1 MVLRVLWRKTGT
13 MDKNNLDQIRKE
25 IDTLDRELSCL
36 LEKRMDLVSMVSD
49 YKRKNNIEVLDSSRE
64 ARVIE
69 NVLSTVNNADY
80 RESIKA
86 VFESIMAES
95 KAYQRKRMKS
105 QSGKRFVLIGK
116 KLSHSI
122 SPQIHDLF
130 FKKTNIIGSYELYE
144 TEEAELPVLLRKL
157 EDQGFC
163 GANVTIP
170 YKTDIMNYL
179 DSISDIARTIGA
191 VNTIE
196 LGGTKRGHNT
206 DYFGFGKALEH
217 CGFDPKNKKCAV
229 LGSGGASRAVIS
241 YLEDHGA
248 ADILIVSRDPEGV
261 TFKFP
266 GLRSVSLDSFSARG
280 IDVIVN
286 TTPVGMY
293 PEPGR
298 SPLRK
303 DQLVGASF
311 VIDLIYNPME
321 TLLITYARELG
332 IPCDNG
338 LYMLV
343 AQAVSAQEIW
353 QGRKFGDEL
362 VIEIYNDI
370 KDVLPYI

>member
-1 MVLRVLWRKTGT
+1 
-13 MDKNNLDQIRKE
+13 MDKNYLDQIRKE
-25 IDTLDRELSCL
+25 IDDLDRELAGL
-36 LEKRMDLVSMVSD
+36 LEKRMDLVSMISD
-49 YKRKNNIEVLDSSRE
+49 YKMRSNIGVLDTSRE
-64 ARVIE
+64 AKVLE
-69 NVLSTVNNADY
+69 NVLSAVENNDY
-80 RESIKA
+80 HKSIKA

-95 KAYQRKRMKS
+95 KEYQKKRIKQKS
-105 QSGKRFVLIGK
+105 EKHYALIGK

-130 FKKTNIIGSYELYE
+130 FRKTNINGSYELYE
-144 TEEAELPVLLRKL
+144 AKEDEIPVLLDKL
-157 EDQGFC
+157 MDLGFS

-179 DSISDIARTIGA
+179 DSVSEIARTIGA

-196 LGGTKRGHNT
+196 LGENKRGHNT
-206 DYFGFGKALEH
+206 DYFGFGKALQH

-248 ADILIVSRDPEGV
+248 ADIMIVSRNPDGI
-261 TFKFP
+261 TFKYP
-266 GLRSVSLDSFSARG
+266 GLRGVSLYSFTAGG
-280 IDVIVN
+280 IDMIVN

-293 PEPGR
+293 PEPGK
-298 SPLRK
+298 SPLSK
-303 DQLVGASF
+303 DQLIGASF
-311 VIDLIYNPME
+311 VIDLIYNPVE
-321 TLLITYARELG
+321 TLLLTYARELG

-353 QGRKFGDEL
+353 QGRKFGDDL
-362 VIEIYNDI
+362 VSDIYDEI
-370 KDVLPYI
+370 KRFFGREAPSE